1 MGENAKVNLDFLCP
15 AGSPPQGGGEA
26 PLESRNHA
34 FGLDPLAVFD
44 VGKKPVHV
52 PSVLALGPT
61 PVATPVNL
69 NDAAAD
75 AQHFAGQN
83 VVVFRVVAGVRQ
95 KSVDANPPASPAQD
109 RAQQWG
115 VVARTIA
122 HDSVNQQVRCV
133 VASQR
138 QLGPARKKVAFLPY
152 FVGVM
157 RRAVSCFHPCGVD
170 AGFLFRA
177 DKSLLLG
184 VVEDCVQQPVEQ
196 TFFKRRCCAL

>member
-1 MGENAKVNLDFLCP
+1 M
-15 AGSPPQGGGEA
+15 
-26 PLESRNHA
+26 
-34 FGLDPLAVFD
+34 
-44 VGKKPVHV
+44 
-52 PSVLALGPT
+52 
-61 PVATPVNL
+61 
-69 NDAAAD
+69 
-75 AQHFAGQN
+75 
-83 VVVFRVVAGVRQ
+83 VVFRVVAGVRQ

-109 RAQQWG
+109 GAQQRS

-122 HDSVNQQVRCV
+122 HDSMNQQVRRG
-133 VASQR
+133 VANQR

-152 FVGVM
+152 FVGIM
-157 RRAVSCFHPCGVD
+157 CRAVSCFQSGRVD

>member
-1 MGENAKVNLDFLCP
+1 MGENAKENLDFLRP
-15 AGSPPQGGGEA
+15 AGSPPQGGSEA
-26 PLESRNHA
+26 SLESRNHA

-44 VGKKPVHV
+44 LGKKTVHV
-52 PSVLALGPT
+52 PSILALGPAR
-61 PVATPVNL
+61 VATPVDL
-69 NDAAAD
+69 DDAAAD
-75 AQHFAGQN
+75 AQHLARQN
-83 VVVFRVVAGVRQ
+83 VVVFRVVARVRQ

-109 RAQQWG
+109 GAQQRS

-122 HDSVNQQVRCV
+122 HDSVNQQVRRG
-133 VASQR
+133 VANQR

-152 FVGVM
+152 FVGIM
-157 RRAVSCFHPCGVD
+157 RRAVSCFQSGRVD

>member
-1 MGENAKVNLDFLCP
+1 MGENAKENLDFLRP

-26 PLESRNHA
+26 SLESRNHA

-44 VGKKPVHV
+44 AWKEPVHL
-52 PSVLALGPT
+52 SSIFALGPT
-61 PVATPVNL
+61 RVAAPVDL
-69 NDAAAD
+69 DDAAAD
-75 AQHFAGQN
+75 AQHLAGQN

-109 RAQQWG
+109 GAQQRSI
-115 VVARTIA
+115 VARTIA
-122 HDSVNQQVRCV
+122 HDGMNQQMRRS
-133 VASQR
+133 VANQR

-152 FVGVM
+152 FVGIM
-157 RRAVSCFHPCGVD
+157 RRAVSCFQSGRVD

>member
-1 MGENAKVNLDFLCP
+1 MGDNAKVNLDFLRP

-26 PLESRNHA
+26 SFESRNHA
-34 FGLDPLAVFD
+34 LGLDPLAVFD
-44 VGKKPVHV
+44 FGEEPVHM
-52 PSVLALGPT
+52 PAVLALGPT
-61 PVATPVNL
+61 PMPAPVDL

-75 AQHFAGQN
+75 AQHLAGQN
-83 VVVFRVVAGVRQ
+83 VVVFRVVGGVRQ

-109 RAQQWG
+109 RAQQG
-115 VVARTIA
+115 SVVARPLA
-122 HDSVNQQVRCV
+122 HHRVNQQVRRG

-157 RRAVSCFHPCGVD
+157 RRAVSCFQSGRVD

-196 TFFKRRCCAL
+196 TFFRRRCCAL